1 MTCCTCGRELT
12 RDETGLTRKL
22 VSRAAKDCYCLGC
35 LGDMFRLTQAQLQ
48 ELIDHFRESGCT
60 LFQ

>member
-1 MTCCTCGRELT
+1 MNCHCCGQELT

-22 VSRAAKDCYCLGC
+22 ISRAAADCYCLTC
-35 LGDMFRLTQAQLQ
+35 LGNMFRLSREQLQ

-60 LFQ
+60 LFL